1 MSGDALETPDSAAAA
16 VLDYTVLDVLGRLR
30 GQFQPEFVDRVITM
44 FMESA
49 LTLLAEL
56 KRGLAEGDV
65 RVLHHASHT
74 LKSCSATIGATLLA
88 GRCKELELLARTG
101 SVPDAATR
109 VSAIAHEY
117 HYVQAALI
125 GRLAER
131 KTSPNS
137 SAIVEK
143 R

>member
-1 MSGDALETPDSAAAA
+1 MGNSPVTGDALEAPDSAAAA
-16 VLDYTVLDVLGRLR
+16 VLDYSVLDVLG

-74 LKSCSATIGATLLA
+74 LKSCSATIYFACRPLQGVRIVGADRL
-88 GRCKELELLARTG
+88 GARRG
-101 SVPDAATR
+101 CLR
-109 VSAIAHEY
+109 R
-117 HYVQAALI
+117 
-125 GRLAER
+125 G
-131 KTSPNS
+131 
-137 SAIVEK
+137 
-143 R
+143 

>member
-1 MSGDALETPDSAAAA
+1 
-16 VLDYTVLDVLGRLR
+16 
-30 GQFQPEFVDRVITM
+30 M

-56 KRGLAEGDV
+56 ERGLAEGDV
-65 RVLHHASHT
+65 NALHHASHT

-101 SVPDAATR
+101 LVPDAATR

-125 GRLAER
+125 SRLAEP
-131 KTSPNS
+131 KTAPNS
-137 SAIVEK
+137 SAISEK